1 MKLTAAA
8 TKAACVDIQLV
19 QERDGKH
26 QLPATNLFTEAEI
39 ETLEAL
45 VPTLEGST
53 DRQKNPHPPGSLA
66 RAAWVITR
74 LGGWNCY
81 YKPPGPITFRRGMEQ
96 FHAIHRGHQLVTA
109 RQQDVRIP

>member
-1 MKLTAAA
+1 LKLTAAA

-53 DRQKNPHPPGSLA
+53 HRQKNPH
-66 RAAWVITR
+66 
-74 LGGWNCY
+74 
-81 YKPPGPITFRRGMEQ
+81 PPGPITFRRGMEQ